1 MKKKKSKKY
10 EYIFAISFISI
21 FVLIISTLIVGLY
34 TDFKFVK
41 YFVFAILI
49 NGAITNEL
57 HKKYKEHLEL
67 SK

>member
-10 EYIFAISFISI
+10 EYIFSISFISI
-21 FVLIISTLIVGLY
+21 FVLIVGTLIVGLY
-34 TDFKFVK
+34 TEFKFVK

-49 NGAITNEL
+49 NGAITNES
-57 HKKYKEHLEL
+57 HKKYKAHLEL